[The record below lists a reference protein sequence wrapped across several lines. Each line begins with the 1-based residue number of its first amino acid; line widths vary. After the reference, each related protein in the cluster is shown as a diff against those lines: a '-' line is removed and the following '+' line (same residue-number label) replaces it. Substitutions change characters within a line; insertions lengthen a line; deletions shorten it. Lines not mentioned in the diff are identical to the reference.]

1 MTLFMQPAVGLMHR
15 FGMRA
20 KFQLVGTLLLLPTLL
35 MFASMHNRFGI
46 PVLWLEL
53 AAALVAGLA
62 FYLLIALYLSSL
74 ETANDLLVSVRRLAE
89 GDLTARAM
97 IEGRDEVSK
106 SAMRVNEMVRKTSR
120 LIADVSGAADEVA
133 SASSE
138 LAASAA
144 SVVAGTSE
152 QHSLAES
159 ASTAVE
165 QMRRGIEQIS
175 LGASE
180 TEGIARASEQLA
192 GNGAEVVR
200 QACTEMQLIRD
211 SVSDL
216 STLISSLGTRSG
228 EISGIINVIK
238 EIADQTNL
246 LALNAAI
253 EAARAG
259 EHGRGFAVV
268 SDEVRKLAERTGS
281 ATAQISHMIG
291 AILNE
296 IDAAVGSMN
305 QSRAQAEHGV
315 LLAQQAG
322 DALLDIQQGAHDT
335 LEHVHAIAVAT
346 AQQHT
351 ASDYVAE
358 SMSAIT
364 GKAAHNATVSQ
375 EAAAVAQYLEN
386 LATHLRAGVAHFK
399 L

>member
-1 MTLFMQPAVGLMHR
+1 MSLFMQPAVGLMHR
-15 FGMRA
+15 LGMRA
-20 KFQLVGTLLLLPTLL
+20 KFQLVGSLFLLPML
-35 MFASMHNRFGI
+35 MLFAATHVSI
-46 PVLWLEL
+46 DLPPLWLEL
-53 AAALVAGLA
+53 AAMLVAGLA

-138 LAASAA
+138 LATSAA
-144 SVVAGTSE
+144 TVVAGTSE

-159 ASTAVE
+159 ASSAVE

-211 SVSDL
+211 SVGDL

-228 EISGIINVIK
+228 EISGIIDVIK

-268 SDEVRKLAERTGS
+268 SDEVRKLAERTS
-281 ATAQISHMIG
+281 TATSQIG
-291 AILNE
+291 AMISAILRE
-296 IDAAVGSMN
+296 IEAAVGSMD
-305 QSRAQAEHGV
+305 QSRTQAEHGV

-322 DALLDIQQGAHDT
+322 DALLDIQRGAHDT

-358 SMSAIT
+358 NMAAIT

-375 EAAAVAQYLEN
+375 EAAAVAKYLEN